1 MASRKYRLKD
11 DESAAEGMRRV
22 IAGRLDKAAERLREA
37 GADGDLAE
45 TVHSARKD
53 LKKARAA
60 LRTVRADLDRK
71 TFKRENHRL
80 RDAARLLAASRDAEV
95 KLATLDALV
104 EAADGSAPP
113 GPLRVW
119 RDALTAERDRVA
131 GGPNAAAESDPNL
144 DDQMARAT
152 WTIEASLAAIPAL
165 KLKHDGWQLL
175 GPGLDRA
182 YRDGRDG
189 LRATGEKPSPAGVH
203 EWRKR
208 AKDLWYQLRLLEDAW
223 PGLLEA
229 TVDQVHELTELLGDH
244 HDLAVLREDVEGRAE
259 VGAGHAAVFIA
270 LIEKR
275 QAALLDDALGLGD
288 RIYAE
293 KPKAFRRRLHAYWR
307 AWR

>member
-11 DESAAEGMRRV
+11 DETAAEGMRRV

-45 TVHSARKD
+45 AVHGARKD

-60 LRTVRADLDRK
+60 LRTVRADLGRK
-71 TFKRENHRL
+71 TFKRENRRL
-80 RDAARLLAASRDAEV
+80 RDAAGLLSASRDADV
-95 KLATLDALV
+95 KLATLAALV

-113 GPLRVW
+113 GALGVW
-119 RDALTAERDRVA
+119 HDALAAER
-131 GGPNAAAESDPNL
+131 GGDIGL
-144 DDQMARAT
+144 DDRMARAT
-152 WTIEASLAAIPAL
+152 WAIEASLAAIPAL
-165 KLKHDGWQLL
+165 KLKHDGWRLL
-175 GPGLDRA
+175 EPGLDRV

-189 LRATGEKPSPAGVH
+189 LRTTHGKPSAEAVH

-223 PGLLEA
+223 PGQLEA
-229 TVDQVHELTELLGDH
+229 TVDQIHELTELLGGH
-244 HDLAVLREDVEGRAE
+244 HDLAVLREDLEGRAE
-259 VGAGHAAVFIA
+259 VGAGHAAVFID

-275 QAALLDDALGLGD
+275 QAALLGQALGLGD
-288 RIYAE
+288 RVYAE
-293 KPKAFRRRLHAYWR
+293 KPKAFRRRLGAYWR